1 MEDLRRCYSDSFKC
15 SECDKLTQECF
26 FPEYKQDEVCHACF
40 LNTIVSYK
48 QFLKTNKP
56 TVNSFEVFTGWQ
68 RSSTFEKEWFQRR
81 LNNLCINIR

>member
-15 SECDKLTQECF
+15 SKCDELTQECF
-26 FPEYKQDEVCHACF
+26 FPEYKQDEICHACF

-48 QFLKTNKP
+48 RFLKTKEP
-56 TVNSFEVFTGWQ
+56 TVKSFEVFTGWQ
-68 RSSTFEKEWFQRR
+68 RTSSFEKEWFQRR